1 MFKLFEEYCMIK
13 ISIETLFL
21 KYPTSMISD
30 ALDELD
36 INGAISGVFPQS
48 YDQERVSGRALPVKF
63 NKKPS
68 DPEAWRFGGGVGK
81 PLEQVLKTMS
91 AGKIIIMDLDGVINA
106 TAWGGLASKLAQKKG
121 VLGTIIHGT
130 CRDIEE
136 IRECGYP
143 VWAKGVCPRRSLNDF
158 TFGTINELIVITG
171 ITIKKDDIIVADQ
184 SGVVCVPE
192 EKIKKTLSLLKK
204 ISKQEE
210 LLENQVLKNEV
221 QDWDEL

>member
-1 MFKLFEEYCMIK
+1 MTK
-13 ISIETLFL
+13 ISIETLFS

-36 INGAISGVFPQS
+36 INGAISGVFPQR
-48 YDQERVSGRALPVKF
+48 YDQGRISGRALPVKF
-63 NKKPS
+63 NKKSS

-91 AGKIIIMDLDGVINA
+91 AGKVIIMDLDGALNA

-121 VLGTIIHGT
+121 VTGTVMHGT
-130 CRDIEE
+130 CRDVEE

-143 VWAKGVCPRRSLNDF
+143 VWAKGVCPRRSRNDF
-158 TFGTINELIVITG
+158 TFGTINEPIVITG
-171 ITIKKDDIIVADQ
+171 IKIKKNDIIVADQ

-192 EKIKKTLSLLKK
+192 EIIKETIHLLEK
-204 ISKQEE
+204 ISKQED
-210 LLENQVLKNEV
+210 LLEDQVLKNVV